1 MNFKTGMS
9 IPEIELNNNG
19 KDNNGMVDNSEDMH
33 TSDKQRKYIHDEA
46 PVISNQNES
55 NTRL

>member
-1 MNFKTGMS
+1 MS